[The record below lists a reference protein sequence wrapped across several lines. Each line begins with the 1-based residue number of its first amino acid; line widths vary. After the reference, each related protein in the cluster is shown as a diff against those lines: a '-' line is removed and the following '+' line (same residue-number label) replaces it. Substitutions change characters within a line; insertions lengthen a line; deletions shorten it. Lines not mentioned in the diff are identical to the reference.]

1 MKKTT
6 VDIVVPVYNEEKI
19 LEKSISNLTDFLN
32 KNFKHDWQ
40 IIIADNASIDKT
52 LEVANNLSRKFKKVK
67 VLHLDQKGRG
77 RALRA
82 AWTQSKADIVSY
94 MDVDLSTDL
103 SFFPL
108 MIDSL
113 LQGYDVATGSRLMK
127 GAEIKRSLK
136 REILSRGYNVL
147 VRIILGVNYK
157 DSQCG
162 FKAVTR
168 EIVNKVVPEV
178 KDNAWFFDSE
188 LLFRAHK
195 KGYKIKEIPVKWIE
209 DEDSRVKIVS
219 TVSNYIKSITVLRLE
234 YMFKRKNE
242 NNK

>member
-52 LEVANNLSRKFKKVK
+52 LEIANNLSKKYKKVK

-103 SFFPL
+103 TFFPL
-108 MIDSL
+108 MVDSL

-147 VRIILGVNYK
+147 VRLILGVNYK

-168 EIVNKVVPEV
+168 EIVDKIVPEV

-195 KGYKIKEIPVKWIE
+195 RGYKIKEIPVKWIE
-209 DEDSRVKIVS
+209 DEDSRVKIVN
-219 TVSNYIKSITVLRLE
+219 TVTNYLKSIAVLRLE
-234 YMFKRKNE
+234 YMFKRK
-242 NNK
+242 K

>member
-1 MKKTT
+1 MKKAT

-19 LEKSISNLTDFLN
+19 LEKSISTLTDFLK

-52 LEVANNLSRKFKKVK
+52 LEIANNLSKKYKKVK

-103 SFFPL
+103 TFFPL

-147 VRIILGVNYK
+147 VRLILGVNYK

-168 EIVNKVVPEV
+168 EIVDKIVPEV

-195 KGYKIKEIPVKWIE
+195 RGYKIKEIPVKWIE
-209 DEDSRVKIVS
+209 DEDSRVKIVN
-219 TVSNYIKSITVLRLE
+219 TVTNYLKSIAVLRLE
-234 YMFKRKNE
+234 YMFKRK
-242 NNK
+242 K

>member
-1 MKKTT
+1 MKKTI
-6 VDIVVPVYNEEKI
+6 VDIVIPVYNEEKI
-19 LEKSISNLTDFLN
+19 LEKSVSTLTDFLN

-52 LEVANNLSRKFKKVK
+52 LEVANNLSKRYKKVK

-103 SFFPL
+103 TFFPL

-113 LQGYDVATGSRLMK
+113 LNGYDVATGSRLMK

-168 EIVNKVVPEV
+168 EIVDKIVPEV

-209 DEDSRVKIVS
+209 DEDSRVKIVN
-219 TVSNYIKSITVLRLE
+219 TVTNYLKSIAVLRLE
-234 YMFKRKNE
+234 YMFKRK
-242 NNK
+242 K

>member
-1 MKKTT
+1 MMAKKS
-6 VDIVVPVYNEEKI
+6 VQVVIPVYNEEKDI
-19 LEKSISNLTDFLN
+19 ENCVIKLREFLSEYMD
-32 KNFKHDWQ
+32 KYDWG
-40 IIIADNASIDKT
+40 IAIANNASTDKT
-52 LEVANNLSRKFKKVK
+52 LEIAKRLSKKYNDVSYI
-67 VLHLDQKGRG
+67 HLEQKGRG
-77 RALRA
+77 RALRK
-82 AWTQSKADIVSY
+82 AWTETKADIVSY

-103 SFFPL
+103 TFFPL

-127 GAEIKRSLK
+127 GAEIKRSFK
-136 REILSRGYNVL
+136 RELLSRGYNLL
-147 VRIILGVNYK
+147 VRAILGVNYK

-168 EIVNKVVPEV
+168 EIVNKVVPEI

-219 TVSNYIKSITVLRLE
+219 TVTNYIKSITVLRLE
-234 YMFKRKNE
+234 YLFKK
-242 NNK
+242 K

>member
-19 LEKSISNLTDFLN
+19 LEKSISNLTDFLK

-52 LEVANNLSRKFKKVK
+52 LEIANNLSKKYKKVK

-103 SFFPL
+103 TFFPL
-108 MIDSL
+108 MVDSL
-113 LQGYDVATGSRLMK
+113 LNGYDVATGSRLMK

-147 VRIILGVNYK
+147 VRLILGVNYK

-168 EIVNKVVPEV
+168 EIVDKIVTEV

-209 DEDSRVKIVS
+209 DEDSRVRIVN
-219 TVSNYIKSITVLRLE
+219 TVTNYLKSIAVLRLE
-234 YMFKRKNE
+234 YMFKGK
-242 NNK
+242 K

>member
-19 LEKSISNLTDFLN
+19 LEKSISTLTDFLK

-52 LEVANNLSRKFKKVK
+52 LEVAKAITKKYPK
-67 VLHLDQKGRG
+67 VRFIHLDQKGRG
-77 RALRA
+77 RALRK
-82 AWTQSKADIVSY
+82 AWTESKADIVSY

-103 SFFPL
+103 TFFPL

-127 GAEIKRSLK
+127 GAEIKRSFK
-136 REILSRGYNVL
+136 RELLSRGYNLL
-147 VRIILGVNYK
+147 VRAILGVNYK

-168 EIVNKVVPEV
+168 EIVNKVVPEI

-209 DEDSRVKIVS
+209 DEDSRVRIVS
-219 TVSNYIKSITVLRLE
+219 TVSNYLKSIAVLRLE
-234 YMFKRKNE
+234 YLFKK
-242 NNK
+242 KK

>member
-1 MKKTT
+1 MKKAT

-19 LEKSISNLTDFLN
+19 LEKSISTLTDFLK

-52 LEVANNLSRKFKKVK
+52 LEIANNLSKKYKKVK

-82 AWTQSKADIVSY
+82 AWTQSKADSVSY

-103 SFFPL
+103 TFFPL
-108 MIDSL
+108 MVDSL

-147 VRIILGVNYK
+147 VRLILGVNYK

-168 EIVNKVVPEV
+168 EIVDKIVPEV

-195 KGYKIKEIPVKWIE
+195 RGYKIKEIPVKWIE
-209 DEDSRVKIVS
+209 DEDSRVKIVN
-219 TVSNYIKSITVLRLE
+219 TVTNYLKSIAVLRLE
-234 YMFKRKNE
+234 YMFKRK
-242 NNK
+242 K

>member
-1 MKKTT
+1 MKKAT

-19 LEKSISNLTDFLN
+19 LEKSISTLTDFLK

-52 LEVANNLSRKFKKVK
+52 LEIANNLSKKYKKVK

-103 SFFPL
+103 KFFPL
-108 MIDSL
+108 MVDSL

-147 VRIILGVNYK
+147 VRLILGVNYK

-168 EIVNKVVPEV
+168 EIVDKIVPEV

-195 KGYKIKEIPVKWIE
+195 RGYKIKEIPVKWIE
-209 DEDSRVKIVS
+209 DEDSRVKIVN
-219 TVSNYIKSITVLRLE
+219 TVTNYLKSIAVLRLE
-234 YMFKRKNE
+234 YMFKRK
-242 NNK
+242 K

>member
-1 MKKTT
+1 MKKVS

-19 LEKSISNLTDFLN
+19 LEKSISTLYKFLE
-32 KNFKHDWQ
+32 KNFKYNWS
-40 IIIADNASIDKT
+40 IIIADNASIDRT
-52 LEVANNLSRKFKKVK
+52 LELAGSLSKKYKRVK
-67 VLHLDQKGRG
+67 VLHLNQKGRG
-77 RALRA
+77 RALRI
-82 AWTQSKADIVSY
+82 AWIKSDADIVSY

-113 LQGYDVATGSRLMK
+113 VQGYDVATGSRLMK

-147 VRIILGVNYK
+147 VRLILGVNYK

-162 FKAVTR
+162 FKAVKR
-168 EIVNKVVPEV
+168 EIVNDVVPEV
-178 KDNAWFFDSE
+178 RDNNWFFDSE
-188 LLFRAHK
+188 LLFRAHM

-209 DEDSRVKIVS
+209 DEDSRVRIFS
-219 TVSNYIKSITVLRLE
+219 TVTNYIKSIAVLRLE
-234 YMFKRKNE
+234 YLFTRKRK
-242 NNK
+242 K